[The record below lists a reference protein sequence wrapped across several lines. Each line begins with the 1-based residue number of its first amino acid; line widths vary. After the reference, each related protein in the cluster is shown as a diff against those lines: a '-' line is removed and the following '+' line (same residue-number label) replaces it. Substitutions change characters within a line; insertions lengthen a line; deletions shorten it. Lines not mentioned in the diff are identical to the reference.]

1 MRPLDNQEHGHNQ
14 TVRCWIGGVNEDFT
28 IFTIVPVVL
37 FKSQLMS
44 VRELD
49 ARLQS
54 DTFSYCACSPTKIP
68 SLVTKSK
75 GNADG
80 QTWTVLGRGALAC

>member
-1 MRPLDNQEHGHNQ
+1 M
-14 TVRCWIGGVNEDFT
+14 DFT

-37 FKSQLMS
+37 LKSQLMS

-54 DTFSYCACSPTKIP
+54 DTFSYCACAYQPKYPAWQPNPRATPTVR
-68 SLVTKSK
+68 L
-75 GNADG
+75 GLC
-80 QTWTVLGRGALAC
+80 LGRRALAC